1 MGGAGGDEGA
11 MKGRASLLRVV
22 EQKRLATLVEA
33 SLDVEYG
40 GGEGRG
46 MLDAEH
52 GEPRC
57 WHWARLDRVPAPGAP
72 RRLRVAW
79 YVSTWGAGA
88 SDSLPGW
95 CVRATLAIGIA

>member
-1 MGGAGGDEGA
+1 

-22 EQKRLATLVEA
+22 EQKRLATSLTRVEA

-40 GGEGRG
+40 GGERRG

-79 YVSTWGAGA
+79 YVPTRAG
-88 SDSLPGW
+88 S
-95 CVRATLAIGIA
+95 